1 MKNLSLVICLV
12 LFFSCTS
19 KKKEISQWRGENRT
33 GIYDEP
39 NLLTEWPKDGPE
51 LVWEFEGVGNGY
63 GSPVITEDKLF
74 INGEIDSLAYLMA
87 FDLQGK
93 MLWKTEFGTDWTTN
107 FIGSRS
113 APTIVDG
120 LVYVASSM
128 GDIACIDSETGMK
141 KWGLNMLEKFK
152 GKNTR
157 FGYSQ
162 SLEIDGDLVYC
173 APGGAE
179 DNIVALDRF
188 TGETKWTN
196 KAFGEIP
203 AYCSPLL
210 LEFPTRNV
218 LVTFSEHALFG
229 LESTT
234 GKILWSHM
242 QDTICDI
249 HGNTPIYENGHLYY
263 VAGCGNGTVKLQ
275 ISKDGSQITEVWR
288 NKKLDN
294 IMGGAVKV
302 NDKLFASGH
311 RKKKW
316 KAIDANSGE
325 MVDSLKFGRG
335 ATIAANGLLY
345 CYNEQGK
352 VALVKTEP
360 NMEIISQFRVKK
372 GTKEHFAQ
380 PVINNGILYIRHG
393 NVLLAYKVIA

>member
-1 MKNLSLVICLV
+1 
-12 LFFSCTS
+12 
-19 KKKEISQWRGENRT
+19 
-33 GIYDEP
+33 
-39 NLLTEWPKDGPE
+39 
-51 LVWEFEGVGNGY
+51 
-63 GSPVITEDKLF
+63 
-74 INGEIDSLAYLMA
+74 
-87 FDLQGK
+87 
-93 MLWKTEFGTDWTTN
+93 
-107 FIGSRS
+107 
-113 APTIVDG
+113 
-120 LVYVASSM
+120 M
-128 GDIACIDSETGMK
+128 GDIACIDTETGEK
-141 KWGLNMLEKFK
+141 KWGLNMIEKFK

-173 APGGAE
+173 APGGE
-179 DNIVALDRF
+179 DVNIVALDRF

-196 KAFGEIP
+196 KVFGEVP
-203 AYCSPLL
+203 AYCSPTI

-218 LVTFSEHALFG
+218 LVTFSDNALFG

-234 GKILWSHM
+234 GKLLWSHM

-263 VAGCGNGTVKLQ
+263 VTGCGNGTVKLQ
-275 ISKDGSQITEVWR
+275 ISEDGSQITEVWR

-294 IMGGAVKV
+294 MMGGAVKV
-302 NDKLFASGH
+302 NDKIFASGH

-316 KAIDANSGE
+316 KAIDTNSGE

-360 NMEIISQFRVKK
+360 KMEIISQFRVKK

-380 PVINNGILYIRHG
+380 PVINKGILYIRHG
-393 NVLLAYKVIA
+393 NVVLAYDIKVQG